1 MAKGRMQPGL
11 KAYILAY
18 PDSFVKYG
26 SVKEAEDRIPVVKVI
41 DKTNKK
47 RLIVYEL
54 TPANKG

>member
-1 MAKGRMQPGL
+1 M

-18 PDSFVKYG
+18 PDSFVKYN
-26 SVKEAEDRIPVVKVI
+26 SVKEAEDRIPIVKVI

-54 TPANKG
+54 SPANQG